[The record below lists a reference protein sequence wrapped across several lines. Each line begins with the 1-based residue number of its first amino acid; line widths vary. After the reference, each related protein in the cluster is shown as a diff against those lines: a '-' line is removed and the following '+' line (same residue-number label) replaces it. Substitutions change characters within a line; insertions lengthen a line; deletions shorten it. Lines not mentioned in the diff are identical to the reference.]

1 MHFMLTLNKIML
13 GYRSHGIGETER
25 KIVDMNRK
33 LKPPT
38 IRLIV
43 AICTLIFVM
52 LCLFVSMIK
61 SGDLIKENVQF
72 LLRTGGILI
81 LLFIFLFVVD
91 YLIMTM
97 RQRKKQDVDRTL

>member
-1 MHFMLTLNKIML
+1 MLLC
-13 GYRSHGIGETER
+13 IGDSG
-25 KIVDMNRK
+25 VDMHRK

-52 LCLFVSMIK
+52 ICLFVSMIK
-61 SGDLIKENVQF
+61 SGDLIDENVQF

-81 LLFIFLFVVD
+81 LFFIFLFVVD

-97 RQRKKQDVDRTL
+97 RQRKKQDVDRKL

>member
-1 MHFMLTLNKIML
+1 
-13 GYRSHGIGETER
+13 
-25 KIVDMNRK
+25 MNRK

-52 LCLFVSMIK
+52 ICLFVSMIK

-97 RQRKKQDVDRTL
+97 RQRKKQDVDRKL